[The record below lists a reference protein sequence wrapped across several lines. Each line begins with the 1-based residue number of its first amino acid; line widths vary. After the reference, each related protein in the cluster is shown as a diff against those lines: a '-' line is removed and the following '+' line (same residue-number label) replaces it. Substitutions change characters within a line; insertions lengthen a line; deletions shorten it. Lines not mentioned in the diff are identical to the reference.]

1 MARKY
6 GSVGG
11 GGAYTSRYD
20 STVLTWATTSDT
32 DSSFESRT
40 ALDAEIDNPLPQRP
54 SNPAS
59 SAIRADSPLC
69 ASIRKDRFF
78 ERTTERSVF
87 AIANVLYCKATRRGK
102 TEKAGIGDSFSI
114 GCGAFFEGFDWLW
127 NDWLWTLR
135 VEAPGQLATRARGM

>member
-87 AIANVLYCKATRRGK
+87 AIANVYSESLVTATRLSFPKGPGGREK
-102 TEKAGIGDSFSI
+102 KAGLFFS
-114 GCGAFFEGFDWLW
+114 
-127 NDWLWTLR
+127 WTW
-135 VEAPGQLATRARGM
+135 